1 MKRFFRSAL
10 LLLSVLSTAGCNRP
24 SDNGAGISDL
34 QTRYWNN
41 ESVRKGLY
49 VKNVPATGVN
59 AVSEAVICLAGR
71 EYHATGVNC
80 YGLFS
85 YCLKDG
91 GIDLTDAYASLD
103 ILKEQGVGVVRFNCG
118 VFYSE
123 ELPAYTDHR
132 DDYLAALRKVA
143 AYAQQCEIGL
153 IPSFF
158 WNYSAVSL
166 YYGEP
171 YRCWGKAGSRT
182 VGFLMRYTED
192 VVTALRE
199 YKSIFGWEFGNELNL
214 QEIGRAHV

>member
-34 QTRYWNN
+34 QTRYCNN

-103 ILKEQGVGVVRFNCG
+103 ILK
-118 VFYSE
+118 
-123 ELPAYTDHR
+123 
-132 DDYLAALRKVA
+132 
-143 AYAQQCEIGL
+143 
-153 IPSFF
+153 
-158 WNYSAVSL
+158 
-166 YYGEP
+166 
-171 YRCWGKAGSRT
+171 
-182 VGFLMRYTED
+182 
-192 VVTALRE
+192 
-199 YKSIFGWEFGNELNL
+199 
-214 QEIGRAHV
+214 

>member
-1 MKRFFRSAL
+1 MQSNPEFMKRFFRSAL

-24 SDNGAGISDL
+24 SDKGAGISDL

-91 GIDLTDAYASLD
+91 GIDLTRRL
-103 ILKEQGVGVVRFNCG
+103 RF
-118 VFYSE
+118 
-123 ELPAYTDHR
+123 
-132 DDYLAALRKVA
+132 
-143 AYAQQCEIGL
+143 
-153 IPSFF
+153 
-158 WNYSAVSL
+158 
-166 YYGEP
+166 
-171 YRCWGKAGSRT
+171 AG
-182 VGFLMRYTED
+182 YTER
-192 VVTALRE
+192 TGRRRRPFQLRRLLHARNSPPIRITGTTTWLRFA
-199 YKSIFGWEFGNELNL
+199 KSPLMPSS
-214 QEIGRAHV
+214 AKSA